1 MSNPNRRFVVRL
13 EKQDKDKKKSVW
25 KVIWGRQARDLDG
38 NRIWVDDTTD
48 LYTLVDLE
56 GQIESL
62 KEKGKLIQMIITE
75 IKKAEQNGQ
84 NIQR

>member
-1 MSNPNRRFVVRL
+1 MSKPNRRFVVRL

>member
-75 IKKAEQNGQ
+75 IKKAEQHGK
-84 NIQR
+84 NI